1 MSFVP
6 PDYRCPNTKENRI
19 HIYKWSGCVLSSS
32 MTGFLTNG
40 HCYVY
45 AGSLYRVKMD
55 QHAKLVFT
63 VYAML
68 LTFGSFVFAH

>member
-1 MSFVP
+1 
-6 PDYRCPNTKENRI
+6 
-19 HIYKWSGCVLSSS
+19 